1 MLSAKHGGRMS
12 RWLEYI
18 AQERDDKRKRLYALT
33 SGIVQLSMTT
43 EGIRRDITQETVDKL
58 TANIAEIE
66 QILTEEG
73 YTVPD
78 A

>member
-1 MLSAKHGGRMS
+1 MS